1 MILCASIFF
10 YAHNIDMPVRS
21 DIGRKRQEAILE
33 IIRTEPVA
41 RQTQLV
47 ERLRSR
53 GIEATQSSV
62 SRDLKALGVT
72 KLDDG
77 YASPE
82 TAQAASPSPTPSH
95 QRELTLL
102 GEFVREIDTAGDN
115 LTIVKTAVGAA
126 QRVAVYLDRTGWSEI
141 VGTLSGDDSIFVA
154 TRNATEQRRLVAK
167 LREQLDNRTVRRA

>member
-1 MILCASIFF
+1 
-10 YAHNIDMPVRS
+10 MPARS

-33 IIRTEPVA
+33 IIQTEPVA

-47 ERLRSR
+47 ERLRAR

-77 YASPE
+77 YVSPDSASEAP
-82 TAQAASPSPTPSH
+82 AVPTGSND
-95 QRELTLL
+95 RELTLL
-102 GEFVREIDTAGDN
+102 GEFVRRIDTAGDN

-126 QRVAVYLDRTGWSEI
+126 QRVAVYLDRTGWPEI

-154 TRNATEQRRLVAK
+154 TRNVTEQRRLVTK
-167 LREQLDNRTVRRA
+167 LRVQLDNRTARRQ